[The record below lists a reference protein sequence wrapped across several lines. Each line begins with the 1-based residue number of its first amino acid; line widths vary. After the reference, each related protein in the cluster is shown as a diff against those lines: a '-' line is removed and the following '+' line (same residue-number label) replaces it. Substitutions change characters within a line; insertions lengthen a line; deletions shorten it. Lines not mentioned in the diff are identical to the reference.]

1 MINGLYSASS
11 GMFTQQTRLDVIASN
26 IANASVPGFK
36 GERIVFASFPDRKRI
51 EAERPGAEPRLIG
64 PLGGGATVDEIT
76 TNFEPGQTVWTGQD
90 TDLMIFGEGFFHV
103 ETPMGE
109 RLTRN
114 GAFLRDS
121 EGILRNSDGNPLLGM
136 NGPIQIPEA
145 KFDVN
150 GDGEIFVQRE
160 SPTPEGRRVTQA
172 VKIDQLK
179 LTTVPNLRTLERQG
193 NSLYYRTSPEEQ
205 SVERGSARVSQGYL
219 EMSNVKAIEESI
231 QLIDTFRAYEAA
243 QRLVQAMDSTLDQ
256 AINQVGRR

>member
-36 GERIVFASFPDRKRI
+36 GERIAFASFPDRKRI
-51 EAERPGAEPRLIG
+51 EAERPGADPKEIG
-64 PLGGGATVDEIT
+64 PLGGGAMIDEIT

-90 TDLMIFGEGFFHV
+90 TDLMLFGEGFFHV
-103 ETPMGE
+103 ETPIGE

-136 NGPIQIPEA
+136 NGTIRVPET

-150 GDGEIFVQRE
+150 ADGEIYVQRE
-160 SPTPEGRRVTQA
+160 SATPDGRRTTQP

-179 LTTVPNLRTLERQG
+179 LTTVPNPRTLERQG
-193 NSLYYRTSPEEQ
+193 NSLYYQTSPEEQ
-205 SVERGSARVSQGYL
+205 PVEKGTTRVGQGYL
-219 EMSNVKAIEESI
+219 EMSNVQAIEESV

-243 QRLVQAMDSTLDQ
+243 QRLVLAMDSTLDQ
-256 AINQVGRR
+256 AINQVGRG